1 MKFKFNNK
9 NTKFKFNYKKDVDPK
24 YLLITLSVI
33 CVALIVLSGFFPEQ
47 TKPVKSAIGKYIT
60 PLQQGVNKIG
70 DSVEKK
76 MIVFGDVKELKEENA
91 KLKTDVTNL
100 QNDISRKEAE
110 LAELQELRNLYDL
123 DELYPD
129 YNKTAARVF
138 SVDSSG
144 FFNEFYINKGLN
156 NKVYE
161 GCNVLS
167 DDGLLGIVVESYDN
181 YAKVRAIID
190 DRANVTGE
198 IGAAGVLCN
207 VKGSLQTMKEG
218 YLIASDI
225 DKNSIVSVGDKVISS
240 SVSDRYMYG
249 LTIGYV
255 SSVSYDSNNLT
266 QTAEIVPTVNF
277 NDIKDVLVITDR
289 KQEVNY

>member
-1 MKFKFNNK
+1 MKFR
-9 NTKFKFNYKKDVDPK
+9 FNYKKDISPK
-24 YLLITLSVI
+24 YLFFTLAVI
-33 CVALIVLSGFFPEQ
+33 CIALIIVSGFFPDQ
-47 TKPVKSAIGKYIT
+47 TKPVKAAIGKYVV

-70 DSVEKK
+70 DKVEERFQ
-76 MIVFGDVKELKEENA
+76 VFGDVKELKAENK
-91 KLKTDVTNL
+91 KLETEVTNL
-100 QNDISRKEAE
+100 KNDISRKEAE

-123 DELYPD
+123 DELYPE

-156 NKVYE
+156 DKVYE

-218 YLIASDI
+218 YLVASDI
-225 DKNSIVSVGDKVISS
+225 DKNAIISVGDKVISS

-255 SSVSYDSNNLT
+255 SSVSYDTNNLT
-266 QTAEIVPTVNF
+266 QTAEVIPTVNF
-277 NDIKDVLVITDR
+277 NDIKDVLVIIDR

>member
-1 MKFKFNNK
+1 MKFR
-9 NTKFKFNYKKDVDPK
+9 FNYKKDISPK
-24 YLLITLSVI
+24 YLLLTLSVI
-33 CVALIVLSGFFPEQ
+33 CIALIIVSAFFPDQ
-47 TKPVKSAIGKYIT
+47 LKPVKSFIGRYVT
-60 PLQQGVNKIG
+60 PLQQ
-70 DSVEKK
+70 SVEGIGEKVEDK
-76 MIVFGDVKELKEENA
+76 LEVFGDVKELKEDNK
-91 KLKTDVTNL
+91 KLQTEVTNL
-100 QNDISRKEAE
+100 KNDISRKEAE

-156 NKVYE
+156 NNVYE

-190 DRANVTGE
+190 DRSNVTGE

-218 YLIASDI
+218 YLVASDI
-225 DKNSIVSVGDKVISS
+225 DKNSIISVGDKVISS

-255 SSVSYDSNNLT
+255 SSVSYDTNNLT

-277 NDIKDVLVITDR
+277 NDIKDVLVIVDR